1 MDGMIAYLWRSQ
13 PVLSGLYT
21 IGQIRQ
27 AHRSMDLL

>member
-13 PVLSGLYT
+13 PVLGLYT

-27 AHRSMDLL
+27 AHRSMDLS